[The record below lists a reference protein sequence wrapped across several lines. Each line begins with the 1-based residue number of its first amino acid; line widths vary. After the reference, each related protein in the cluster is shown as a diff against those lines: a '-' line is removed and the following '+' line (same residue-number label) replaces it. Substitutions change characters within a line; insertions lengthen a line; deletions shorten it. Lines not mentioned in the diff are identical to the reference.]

1 MRVLLFL
8 ALALGIAA
16 CGASER
22 IQAPGAEVGGTFESN
37 VGGDSG
43 ALGALRVAPPEGGEA
58 DADIARII
66 HTSLERRGYTH
77 GGDTPLTL
85 RYITHRPL
93 TDRGDEGLGIAVG
106 ASVGSSSGGNEIGF
120 GLDLPFLSGSDSV
133 RQVSFLFELALE
145 DADGALL
152 WRGRA
157 TGRTHISGDSRFARP
172 VAPMLLDR
180 LGRETARPRPGASRS
195 NKMFAIHRLRYN
207 LLVLGRMLRQGG

>member
-22 IQAPGAEVGGTFESN
+22 IQAPGADVWGKFETN
-37 VGGDSG
+37 VYGEFGDI
-43 ALGALRVAPPEGGEA
+43 AALRVAPPEGGEA
-58 DADIARII
+58 DTDIERII
-66 HTSLERRGYTH
+66 RTSLERRGYTH
-77 GGDTPLTL
+77 GGDAPLTL
-85 RYITHRPL
+85 RYMIHSTL

-106 ASVGSSSGGNEIGF
+106 ASVGSSSGVNEIGF

-157 TGRTHISGDSRFARP
+157 TGRTHISGDSRIARP

-180 LGRETARPRPGASRS
+180 LGRETAPRR
-195 NKMFAIHRLRYN
+195 FAK
-207 LLVLGRMLRQGG
+207 